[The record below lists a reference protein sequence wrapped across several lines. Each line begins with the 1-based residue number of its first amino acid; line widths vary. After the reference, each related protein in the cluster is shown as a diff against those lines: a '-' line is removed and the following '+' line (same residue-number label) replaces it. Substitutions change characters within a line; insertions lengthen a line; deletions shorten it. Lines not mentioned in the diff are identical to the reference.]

1 MAKTPPEP
9 QRPLT
14 INDVASAAGVSKS
27 TVSLVLQ
34 GSPLIREET
43 AAKVREVAASIGYV
57 YNRRAADLRRKSS
70 NVIGVVINDLMNPF
84 FAELL
89 VGIERKLAR
98 SDFITLMAH
107 TDENLEL
114 QTKVLQS
121 MREHHA
127 AGIIL
132 CPALGTPP
140 SLVKQVRGWGIPLLV
155 MVRSLGKGDYDY
167 AGSDNERG
175 TMLATEHLLAA
186 GHAHIGFLGGQTGA
200 VFDDRLRG
208 YRKALRAHGVAERA
222 ELIRSAKPTRE
233 GGYTA
238 LQELLALKPRPTA
251 AVCYNDIVAL
261 GALAA
266 LGERGIQA
274 GREFAVIGFDG
285 ILDTAHANPPLTT
298 VDIHPG
304 GLGESAAELMLER
317 LKHPEKGR
325 LRFLAEPTLLLR
337 TSG

>member
-1 MAKTPPEP
+1 MAKLPPEP

-70 NVIGVVINDLMNPF
+70 NVVGVVINDLMNPF

-208 YRKALRAHGVAERA
+208 YRKALRTHGVAERA
-222 ELIRSAKPTRE
+222 ELIRGAKPTRE

-238 LQELLALKPRPTA
+238 LHELLALKPRPTA

-285 ILDTAHANPPLTT
+285 ILDTAHANPPLST

-304 GLGESAAELMLER
+304 GLGESAAELMLE
-317 LKHPEKGR
+317 
-325 LRFLAEPTLLLR
+325 
-337 TSG
+337 